1 MGLRQFWQNNKVLIV
16 MGTTLGLMHWGWYN
30 LQSSS
35 LLHQAKQEYIPEPG
49 IVTYVLNSK
58 AASADSPAAAKSK

>member
-16 MGTTLGLMHWGWYN
+16 MGTGLGLIHWGWYT

-35 LLHQAKQEYIPEPG
+35 VLHKNKEEYIPEPA
-49 IVTYVLNSK
+49 IVTYVLSK
-58 AASADSPAAAKSK
+58 KAEQDI